1 VVDLH
6 SLRTGGPRKTHVNG
20 LASADEEK
28 RAFCSNNAAI

>member
-1 VVDLH
+1 MH
-6 SLRTGGPRKTHVNG
+6 SEHTGGPRNTQVNG